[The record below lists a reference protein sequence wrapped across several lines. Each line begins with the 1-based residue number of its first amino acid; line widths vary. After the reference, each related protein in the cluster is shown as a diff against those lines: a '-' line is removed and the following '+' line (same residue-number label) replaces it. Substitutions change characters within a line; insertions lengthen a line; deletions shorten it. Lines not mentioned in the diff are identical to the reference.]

1 MTNVLPK
8 GRDLTRIAILSML
21 GRSGPSSRADIARD
35 LGINAVTVTQMT
47 KLLIQ
52 DGLVEELNQAPS
64 TGGRP
69 GQLLGIV
76 AGAGRA
82 LGVKLTRN
90 QVVIDDVR
98 IDGTVLDTYS
108 ESFDAFAPEA
118 PNRLASLLRPFVQ
131 RRSDVPLLGVGVA
144 VPGIV
149 DSPDSGIVDA
159 NTLGWSKVP
168 LGGILKWALGL
179 PVLVENDVKS
189 VTVSEQIFG
198 RGRTLNDFFV
208 VSIGFGIGLGVVVG
222 GSLYRGSRGGAGEF
236 GHYTISE
243 GGQTCTCGNRG
254 CLETEIGAPAL
265 VEKAKALG
273 IVKANAQIED
283 LQLLAVEG
291 NEEARSVFH
300 DAGIKLARALSPLI
314 TVLDPERVI
323 ILGEGSIVWQYWEPG
338 FRSVLDKFKTG
349 PVVDTPIEV
358 EPWNDAYWAQG
369 AAALV
374 LATPFN
380 LEGLAGR
387 QTKQVLARL
396 NRAGVS

>member
-1 MTNVLPK
+1 MTHVLPR

-21 GRSGPSSRADIARD
+21 GRSGPSSRAEIARD

-47 KLLIQ
+47 KLLIN
-52 DGLVEELNQAPS
+52 DGLIEELNQAPS

-82 LGVKLTRN
+82 LGVKVTSTH
-90 QVVIDDVR
+90 VVIDEVR
-98 IDGTVLDTYS
+98 LDGTVLDTYS

-118 PNRLASLLRPFVQ
+118 PSRLATFLRPFVQ
-131 RRSDVPLLGVGVA
+131 KPSVVPLLGVGVA

-159 NTLGWSKVP
+159 KTLGWSKVP
-168 LGGILKWALGL
+168 LGGNLRWSLGL

-198 RGRTLNDFFV
+198 RGRTLRDFFV
-208 VSIGFGIGLGVVVG
+208 VSIGFGIGLGLVVG

-236 GHYTISE
+236 GHSPVSLD
-243 GGQTCTCGNRG
+243 GPMCTCGNRG
-254 CLETEIGAPAL
+254 CLEAEIGAPAL

-273 IVKANAQIED
+273 IMNRPANIGR
-283 LQLLAVEG
+283 LQSLAIAG
-291 NEEARSVFH
+291 NEEARSIFH
-300 DAGIKLARALSPLI
+300 DAGVKLAHALSSLI

-323 ILGEGSIVWQYWEPG
+323 ILGEGSVMWQYWEPG
-338 FRSVLDKFKTG
+338 FRSVFDQFKTG

-358 EPWNDAYWAQG
+358 EPWNDTNWAQG

-380 LEGLAGR
+380 LEGFAGR
-387 QTKQVLARL
+387 QTQQVLARL
-396 NRAGVS
+396 NRAEVS